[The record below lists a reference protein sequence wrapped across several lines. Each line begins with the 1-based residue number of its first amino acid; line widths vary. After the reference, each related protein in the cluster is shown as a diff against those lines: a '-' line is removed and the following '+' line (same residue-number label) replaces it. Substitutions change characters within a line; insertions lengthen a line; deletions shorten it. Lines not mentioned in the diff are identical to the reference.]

1 MEFVSALILAFIQ
14 GIAEWFPISSSGH
27 LVLFGNLLDY
37 NGGLVFEVTLH
48 FGTLMAVFAYF
59 SKDIIDIARDILSGK
74 WKSPNS
80 RLGFLVLLASI
91 PAGIVGFLVEGY
103 FDSVLSTLVV
113 VGVGFGITS
122 MMLFISSV
130 HKGKGKDISKIS
142 PFNAIIIGCA
152 QAVSILPGVS
162 RSGSTISS
170 GILSGLDEK
179 SSMKFS
185 FLMSIPVILGAS
197 IATLKSSSLSLEFLP
212 ASLVSFAVGLASI
225 HFVFTRGLNNRKN
238 FVWFGIYTL
247 ILCILTLLIALI

>member
-27 LVLFGNLLDY
+27 LVLFGDLLDY
-37 NGGLVFEVTLH
+37 SGGLVFEVTLH

-80 RLGFLVLLASI
+80 RLGFLVLLASV
-91 PAGIVGFLVEGY
+91 PAGIVGFLVESY

-130 HKGKGKDISKIS
+130 HKGKGKDISK
-142 PFNAIIIGCA
+142 
-152 QAVSILPGVS
+152 V
-162 RSGSTISS
+162 
-170 GILSGLDEK
+170 
-179 SSMKFS
+179 
-185 FLMSIPVILGAS
+185 
-197 IATLKSSSLSLEFLP
+197 
-212 ASLVSFAVGLASI
+212 
-225 HFVFTRGLNNRKN
+225 
-238 FVWFGIYTL
+238 
-247 ILCILTLLIALI
+247 